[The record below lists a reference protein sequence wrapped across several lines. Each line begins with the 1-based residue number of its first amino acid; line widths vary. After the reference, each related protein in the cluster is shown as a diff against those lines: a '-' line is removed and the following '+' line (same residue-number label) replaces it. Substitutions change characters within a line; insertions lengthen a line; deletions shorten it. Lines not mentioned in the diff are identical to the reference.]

1 MTAAAT
7 GRIFEARELAFS
19 GAPGKPSNRISFILD
34 PGKVIWITGPSG
46 QGKTTLLRTLARL
59 NPMTGGEMLLE
70 GVPSKDIS
78 AAKWRTRVL
87 YSHQKAVLFP
97 GSVSDNLRKAFNL
110 RCRTDQDA
118 DIVVAHKQLSR
129 LLLPDDVLK
138 RDALTLSVGEA
149 SRVALVRSLSVDA
162 QVLLLDELTAALDTK
177 SRDAAAELLL
187 GWLGESRRGIVAV
200 SHDEGFRQL
209 MPGQVITL
217 DPPML
222 HSE

>member
-1 MTAAAT
+1 MCPRKT
-7 GRIFEARELAFS
+7 FLLQS
-19 GAPGKPSNRISFILD
+19 G
-34 PGKVIWITGPSG
+34 GPEFC
-46 QGKTTLLRTLARL
+46 
-59 NPMTGGEMLLE
+59 N
-70 GVPSKDIS
+70 
-78 AAKWRTRVL
+78 
-87 YSHQKAVLFP
+87 SHQKAVLFP